1 MQSPPDAERY
11 ALALESINENLY
23 DWDIE
28 NDTVYFAP
36 GLFKILGLKAEHMRR
51 PSDWTDR
58 VHPDDRPLFKYT
70 LAEHLKGK
78 TPRFTM
84 ELRYRDGSGNWRW
97 ARQAGIA
104 LRRPDGYAYRMV
116 GAAGDITDTKHLDEA
131 LVASA
136 DVLKVMSR
144 ATFELQTVLDAV
156 VQAAVRLCEADAA
169 LIFRREGDHY
179 RLAAEKGLNPK
190 QRDFLR
196 DEKIPLTRKTMVGRT
211 AIERRVIHVPDITAD
226 TEYNWPEV
234 HQVADF
240 RTIVGVPLLRD
251 GEPVG
256 VITLTRSV
264 GRPFG
269 ARQLELIS
277 TFADQAVIA
286 IETVRLFGQ
295 VQERR
300 RETER
305 TRSILATMIDNMD
318 DGIALMTPEGDD
330 VRVHFVNN
338 RMMEFQNYPKDV
350 AYPESLLSDIR
361 RFQAKRGDFG
371 PVPDIEAKVR
381 QEVEHMRTPGG
392 VRFERRS
399 ASGHYIEVNYKTLDN
414 GTIIS
419 IHRDI
424 TALKERENALAAAK
438 EAAEAARADAES
450 TRQVMQIVLDNMN
463 EGVQLFDKD
472 FNIEFVNRKL
482 YDFHRYTPE
491 IGGPGASGFDGLRF
505 MAERGDYG
513 PDVDIE
519 KIIQERAAR
528 IRDPNGSRHV
538 RRTGNGALVEF
549 TFNPLPGGR
558 VLAVGHDVT
567 EVKHREEA
575 LRSAADILK
584 LISDGRVDLTT
595 VLNRLVESACAA
607 VRRRRRQHLPA
618 RRRNLSGYGKLRLL
632 ARTDR
637 FHDAPEGLAGAHV
650 ALRSHR
656 SGARHRSHSGRAG
669 RTGIRAGRGRGE
681 FNEYRA
687 MLGVPL
693 MREGEPI
700 GVLALTRDK
709 PIPVHS
715 GADRS

>member
-1 MQSPPDAERY
+1 MPISRMTRGAGKATTKTASNKKSATRLAGKTAAKIADKSARPPRSKAKFQTMQSPPDAERY

-116 GAAGDITDTKHLDEA
+116 GAAGDITETKHLDEA

-190 QRDFLR
+190 QKDFLR

-381 QEVEHMRTPGG
+381 QEVAAHAHAGRRALRAALGQRPLHRGELQDARQRHDHQHPPRHHGAEGTRERTRRRQGG
-392 VRFERRS
+392 SRNRPRRRRKHAAGDADRARQHERGRS
-399 ASGHYIEVNYKTLDN
+399 AVRQGFQHRVRQPQALRLPPLHARDRRARRLRLRRPAVHGGARRLRPRRRHREDHP
-414 GTIIS
+414 GTRRTHPGS
-419 IHRDI
+419 EWQPPRAAHRQRRPRRVHVQP
-424 TALKERENALAAAK
+424 ACLAAGC
-438 EAAEAARADAES
+438 S
-450 TRQVMQIVLDNMN
+450 
-463 EGVQLFDKD
+463 
-472 FNIEFVNRKL
+472 
-482 YDFHRYTPE
+482 
-491 IGGPGASGFDGLRF
+491 
-505 MAERGDYG
+505 
-513 PDVDIE
+513 
-519 KIIQERAAR
+519 
-528 IRDPNGSRHV
+528 
-538 RRTGNGALVEF
+538 
-549 TFNPLPGGR
+549 
-558 VLAVGHDVT
+558 
-567 EVKHREEA
+567 
-575 LRSAADILK
+575 RSA
-584 LISDGRVDLTT
+584 TT
-595 VLNRLVESACAA
+595 SPRSSTARRRC
-607 VRRRRRQHLPA
+607 VRRRT
-618 RRRNLSGYGKLRLL
+618 S
-632 ARTDR
+632 
-637 FHDAPEGLAGAHV
+637 
-650 ALRSHR
+650 
-656 SGARHRSHSGRAG
+656 
-669 RTGIRAGRGRGE
+669 
-681 FNEYRA
+681 
-687 MLGVPL
+687 
-693 MREGEPI
+693 
-700 GVLALTRDK
+700 
-709 PIPVHS
+709 
-715 GADRS
+715 